1 MRHAVPARPVPSL
14 LRENG
19 AFRSFW
25 AGQLISLFGDQIT
38 LLALPLV
45 AVLLLRAG
53 AREMGYLTA
62 AGLVPALLFA
72 LHAGAWVDRRGRRR
86 GVMIAADLGRAIL
99 LLTIP
104 AAYALGRLTVLHL
117 YAVAFLVGT
126 LSVLFMVSYGALFV
140 SLVPRDR
147 YVEGNALL
155 HGSRALSF
163 VGGPSLGGLLV
174 QIFSAPWALAADA
187 ISFFA
192 SAFFLGRISPAEP
205 PTEAGGRGQVAAG
218 ARFIMQSPILRAA
231 LAAGATFNF
240 FNLMFSALFVL
251 YATRALGVRPA
262 LLGAVL
268 GAGAVGAVLGSAIT
282 GWLGRRIGIGPTYI
296 LGCVLFPLPLV
307 LVPAAAGPMVLAF
320 LLAARFGSGLGVMV
334 LDISIGSIFAAL
346 IPHHLRSRVSG
357 AFTVVNYGVRP
368 LGSLAGG
375 LLGGAIGLRP
385 TLWIATLG
393 AIAGFLWLLPS
404 PLPRLRTL
412 DGLTDEA
419 RASTPSAGSVDRGT
433 MGATMRG

>member
-1 MRHAVPARPVPSL
+1 MRIARQRSFVPAL
-14 LRENG
+14 LRESG
-19 AFRSFW
+19 EFRAFW

-38 LLALPLV
+38 LLALPLL
-45 AVLLLRAG
+45 AVLLLHAG

-62 AGLVPALLFA
+62 AGLVPTLLFA

-86 GVMIAADLGRAIL
+86 QMMIAADIGRAVL
-99 LLTIP
+99 LLTVPI
-104 AAYALGRLTVLHL
+104 AYTVGRLTMVQL

-163 VGGPSLGGLLV
+163 VGGPSLGGFLV
-174 QIFSAPWALAADA
+174 QVFSAPFALVADA
-187 ISFFA
+187 VSFFA
-192 SAFFLGRISPAEP
+192 SAFLLGRIAPAEP
-205 PTEAGGRGQVAAG
+205 PTEKSGHDQVFAG
-218 ARFIMQSPILRAA
+218 ARFILQSPVMRASV
-231 LAAGATFNF
+231 AAGATFNF

-251 YATRALGVRPA
+251 YATRILGVQPVM
-262 LLGAVL
+262 LGAVL
-268 GAGAVGAVLGSAIT
+268 GAGAVGAVFGSTIT

-307 LVPAAAGPMVLAF
+307 LVPAAAGPALLILAF
-320 LLAARFGSGLGVMV
+320 LFAARFGSGLGVMV
-334 LDISIGSIFAAL
+334 LDISFGSIFAAL

-375 LLGGAIGLRP
+375 FLGSAIGLRP
-385 TLWIATLG
+385 TLWIATVG

-404 PLPRLRTL
+404 PLPRLKTL
-412 DGLTDEA
+412 EGITDDA
-419 RASTPSAGSVDRGT
+419 PASTPS
-433 MGATMRG
+433 GAADLSR